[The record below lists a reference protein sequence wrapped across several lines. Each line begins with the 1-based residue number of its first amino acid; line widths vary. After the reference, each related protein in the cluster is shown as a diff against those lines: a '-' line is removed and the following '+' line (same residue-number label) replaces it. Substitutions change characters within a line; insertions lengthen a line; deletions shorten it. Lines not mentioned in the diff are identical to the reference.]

1 MNKLAIITAA
11 FALIVT
17 AGIAATSVAPKT
29 PSTRNEGLM
38 MPKAPADSLLK
49 RGEYLVTIMGCD
61 DCHTPKKMGP
71 HGPEPDAS
79 RRFMGHPANQPL
91 ARIDT
96 AALRGWVLFD
106 MGQTAAVG
114 PWGISYAANISSD
127 ATGIGS
133 WTEAQFF
140 TAIRKGKFKGLEA
153 SRPMLPPM
161 PWTQYAKA
169 SDEDLKAIFAY
180 LKSSRPMANV
190 VPQAVPPTQILSLK

>member
-1 MNKLAIITAA
+1 MKKLAIITAA
-11 FALIVT
+11 LAFVVT
-17 AGIAATSVAPKT
+17 AGVAATRVAAKS
-29 PSTRNEGLM
+29 PSKRTEGLTL
-38 MPKAPADSLLK
+38 PKGPADSLLK

-71 HGPEPDAS
+71 YGPEPDAS

-106 MGQTAAVG
+106 MGQTATVG
-114 PWGISYAANISSD
+114 PWGISYSANISAD

-133 WTEAQFF
+133 WSEAQFF

-153 SRPMLPPM
+153 SRPLLPPM
-161 PWTQYAKA
+161 PWPQYAKA
-169 SDEDLKAIFAY
+169 SDEDLRAIFAY
-180 LKSSRPMANV
+180 LKDSRPVANV
-190 VPQAVPPTQILSLK
+190 VPEAVPLSKLLSMK